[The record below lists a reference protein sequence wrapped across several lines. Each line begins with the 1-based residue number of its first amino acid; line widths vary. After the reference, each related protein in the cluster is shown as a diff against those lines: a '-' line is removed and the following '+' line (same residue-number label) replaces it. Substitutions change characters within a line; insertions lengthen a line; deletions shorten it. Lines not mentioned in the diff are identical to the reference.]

1 LLATL
6 GYMLAGWQMM
16 DAVYMVIITIFGVGY
31 GEVHPIE
38 SFALRLMTICLIVF
52 GYGAAIYTV
61 GGLVQ
66 MVMEGE
72 LNKAL
77 SRRRMSKEIEELAN
91 HAIVCGF
98 GRAGK
103 ILSAELHAIGTPF
116 VVVDQDDEKLTAAEL
131 LGFLVLEGNATED
144 ETLIR
149 AGIERARVL
158 ATVLPD
164 DSANVFITLT
174 ARELNPLLE
183 IIARAENPSSEKK
196 LLRSG
201 ATQVVL
207 PAVIGGKRM
216 AQLIT
221 RPSTE
226 KLLADESTNSQL
238 HHELSLIGLEMHEVP
253 IDTSSALNGA
263 TIGEVVPLD
272 GARFL
277 IVAVRRSDGEM
288 VVEPGPGDK
297 LLAGDALVV
306 LASGKNRPQLTVR
319 PKSGGEITYRGA
331 RLTVTG

>member
-1 LLATL
+1 
-6 GYMLAGWQMM
+6 
-16 DAVYMVIITIFGVGY
+16 
-31 GEVHPIE
+31 
-38 SFALRLMTICLIVF
+38 
-52 GYGAAIYTV
+52 
-61 GGLVQ
+61 
-66 MVMEGE
+66 
-72 LNKAL
+72 
-77 SRRRMSKEIEELAN
+77 
-91 HAIVCGF
+91 
-98 GRAGK
+98 
-103 ILSAELHAIGTPF
+103 
-116 VVVDQDDEKLTAAEL
+116 
-131 LGFLVLEGNATED
+131 
-144 ETLIR
+144 
-149 AGIERARVL
+149 
-158 ATVLPD
+158 VLPD